1 MRRRHLLS
9 IILALML
16 PSFAT
21 LLVSGMGV
29 LQHELAIRDVARSY
43 VHEMAENTAN
53 RVLANELPGW
63 GVEFNT
69 MGTKGLRL
77 FTWGPSIPGWVAVL
91 HADGGLLFSSPGAD
105 IASVW
110 RPNLPIGQAVE
121 IKDKDG
127 DLYTIAVYPVGGGEK
142 FVIAAV
148 AWEQLLGPLV
158 RGSRLWLLLAVIMA
172 VCILLALWALWRR
185 LISPL
190 RRLVTELEVLNWGRD
205 LPEPSDMGA
214 VGEIDSL
221 REVLYK
227 LARTAV
233 ERSILRNRYVN
244 DIVRVQE
251 GEKYRIARELH
262 DGPLQ
267 NVTAIIQQARLSKM
281 SREETVVRERLS
293 LVEETAQLAVRE
305 LREMCDDLS
314 PPWIDLGLGQAITE
328 QTERLARHYNIS
340 LSLDIE
346 ESLSMEQETILSL
359 SRILQEAV
367 SNAVRHGK
375 ADEMTVRVFT
385 EGENAVFEMA
395 DNGSGFDC
403 DLNYERLRVE
413 GHRGLANMQERMA
426 AVGGR
431 LEVRSRKG
439 EGTVIRCIIPAPGS
453 SGLEMNGGFSV
464 LEGGIPGR
472 GYQ

>member
-1 MRRRHLLS
+1 M
-9 IILALML
+9 
-16 PSFAT
+16 
-21 LLVSGMGV
+21 V
-29 LQHELAIRDVARSY
+29 L
-43 VHEMAENTAN
+43 
-53 RVLANELPGW
+53 G
-63 GVEFNT
+63 
-69 MGTKGLRL
+69 
-77 FTWGPSIPGWVAVL
+77 
-91 HADGGLLFSSPGAD
+91 
-105 IASVW
+105 
-110 RPNLPIGQAVE
+110 
-121 IKDKDG
+121 
-127 DLYTIAVYPVGGGEK
+127 
-142 FVIAAV
+142 
-148 AWEQLLGPLV
+148 
-158 RGSRLWLLLAVIMA
+158 VIMA

-185 LISPL
+185 LLSPL

-205 LPEPSDMGA
+205 LPEPSDLGA